1 MKTLNLMIST
11 LILAFSGAALASAQ
25 DASPLAANPW
35 CNFVQNES
43 GVQFQQR
50 VLFDDAGT
58 FSVTLFSLAADK
70 SRGAQAAQAQGTWT
84 LQVDQL
90 TVTLNGQ
97 TGTYTM
103 AINPMSPTGAAQMTM
118 SDPDG
123 SQTFDPCL

>member
-1 MKTLNLMIST
+1 MKTLNLVIST
-11 LILAFSGAALASAQ
+11 LVLALSNAAF
-25 DASPLAANPW
+25 ASPLAANPW

-50 VLFDDAGT
+50 VLFDDGGT
-58 FSVTLFSLAADK
+58 FSVTLFSLEPDK
-70 SRGAQAAQAQGTWT
+70 SRGAQAAEAQGTWT

-97 TGTYTM
+97 TGTYSM
-103 AINPMSPTGAAQMTM
+103 AINPMSSTGAAQMTM